1 MDEHR
6 LRKARNEDLFRKV
19 NEQIESLNEA
29 FADMSGSG
37 EFQIVCECDRVEC
50 NERLQIAQDAY
61 RAARRDARIFLVGL
75 AFLSSAG
82 FLGLHAL
89 ATPQVLLAGRT
100 PGFVIATPVGL
111 FIGAGFAALSS
122 LNLEGAGGAALV
134 RRQALLRGG
143 VGLLLVV

>member
-61 RAARRDARIFLVGL
+61 RAARRDARVFLVAPGHKD
-75 AFLSSAG
+75 AEVERVIERTEHYWVVQKRAG
-82 FLGLHAL
+82 EPADV
-89 ATPQVLLAGRT
+89 AE
-100 PGFVIATPVGL
+100 
-111 FIGAGFAALSS
+111 ALS
-122 LNLEGAGGAALV
+122 G
-134 RRQALLRGG
+134 
-143 VGLLLVV
+143 